1 MPFWC
6 SVKSSFKGLA
16 GGENGEPNGG
26 RLMVGASVSEHER
39 DLEMEVEV
47 PSSEKVLTAAEQGPK
62 NR

>member
-1 MPFWC
+1 
-6 SVKSSFKGLA
+6 
-16 GGENGEPNGG
+16 
-26 RLMVGASVSEHER
+26 MVGASVSEHER